1 MKYKLRVY
9 QIEEYGQRKDAQG
22 NPHQEDSMF
31 PQMGD
36 ASTSDRLFIV
46 CDGMGG
52 HDAGEVASATVCEA
66 MSQSILAQ
74 QPDPEGNF
82 TIDMLRKAID
92 DAFDALD
99 TRDTGAEK
107 KMGTTMTMLKLHDHG
122 AMIAH
127 MGDSRV
133 YHIRPGKDSEST
145 QILHETWDHS
155 LVNDLVKIGELTP
168 EEARTSRQR
177 NVITRA
183 MQPHI
188 NPRPK
193 ADVYQTV
200 DIKPGDIFYLCT
212 DGMLENMEDEQIKFN
227 FSYEAGD
234 TERKRESLISA
245 TQLNRDNHTA
255 IIVEILDVIDPLPI
269 PEPEV
274 ELQPDPVK
282 PATTPSAPRKAAT
295 TQPAAPAKQSRSLNP
310 MVAVIIALSVALI
323 IVLIF
328 LVRSYTSDKTEKDDV
343 NASQAPKTEISGP
356 DASSSKTS
364 SAEGS
369 VSDNSDSS
377 DSTPVNAD
385 QLAEDMKAA
394 LNSSNNGDIEREAE
408 PTATTTSD
416 GNTAPSSQA
425 GKVLNNIPVSGM
437 TPGTNPSS
445 ASNH

>member
-9 QIEEYGQRKDAQG
+9 QILEYGQRKDALG

-36 ASTSDRLFIV
+36 ASTDDRLFIV

-66 MSQSILAQ
+66 MSQSILTQ

-82 TIDMLRKAID
+82 TIDMLKKAIN

-133 YHIRPGKDSEST
+133 YHIRPGQDSVST
-145 QILHETWDHS
+145 HILHETWDHS

-193 ADVYQTV
+193 ADVYETV

-227 FSYEAGD
+227 FSHEAGD
-234 TERKRESLISA
+234 TEHKRSSLISA

-269 PEPEV
+269 PEVV
-274 ELQPDPVK
+274 EPIAPVATISEPDTPTSTPRAPHTQATK
-282 PATTPSAPRKAAT
+282 PAAAPREPKSSNNA
-295 TQPAAPAKQSRSLNP
+295 

-328 LVRSYTSDKTEKDDV
+328 LVRSYASKGDDREEASSTSTSEMSSPRSSAAENSASEVSVSVTSDTE
-343 NASQAPKTEISGP
+343 S
-356 DASSSKTS
+356 TS
-364 SAEGS
+364 
-369 VSDNSDSS
+369 
-377 DSTPVNAD
+377 PD
-385 QLAEDMKAA
+385 QLADEMKEVFSPSGSNEVEVQGASV
-394 LNSSNNGDIEREAE
+394 LQNREQTSPTSTESSNSNQQSSS
-408 PTATTTSD
+408 TSSVFD
-416 GNTAPSSQA
+416 
-425 GKVLNNIPVSGM
+425 KV
-437 TPGTNPSS
+437 PGAKP
-445 ASNH
+445 

>member
-1 MKYKLRVY
+1 MKYKLSVY
-9 QIEEYGQRKDAQG
+9 QIEEFGQRKDAQG

-31 PQMGD
+31 PPMGD
-36 ASTSDRLFIV
+36 ASPSDRLFIV

-66 MSQSILAQ
+66 MSQSILTQ
-74 QPDPEGNF
+74 QPDAEGNF
-82 TIDMLRKAID
+82 TVEMLQKAID

-99 TRDTGAEK
+99 VRDTGAEK

-133 YHIRPGKDSEST
+133 YHIRPGKDADST
-145 QILHETWDHS
+145 KILHETWDHS

-168 EEARTSRQR
+168 EQARTSRQR

-183 MQPHI
+183 MQPHYH
-188 NPRPK
+188 PRPK
-193 ADVYQTV
+193 AEVYQTV

-227 FSYEAGD
+227 FSHEAGD

-245 TQLNRDNHTA
+245 TELNRDNHTA

-282 PATTPSAPRKAAT
+282 PAAAPGVARKAEAAK
-295 TQPAAPAKQSRSLNP
+295 PAMSASKQSKSFNP
-310 MVAVIIALSVALI
+310 MVVVIIALSVALI

-328 LVRSYTSDKTEKDDV
+328 LVRSYTSDKTETDND
-343 NASQAPKTEISGP
+343 NASKPAIETSASKPSTSDISDK
-356 DASSSKTS
+356 DASAS
-364 SAEGS
+364 SA
-369 VSDNSDSS
+369 SDPSNVEELIENLSNTRD
-377 DSTPVNAD
+377 DAAGGETARQDDPQQTTVTPVNPD
-385 QLAEDMKAA
+385 GNKP
-394 LNSSNNGDIEREAE
+394 G
-408 PTATTTSD
+408 TTTQPVLDMITESTPT
-416 GNTAPSSQA
+416 GPNPIKKQSQE
-425 GKVLNNIPVSGM
+425 P
-437 TPGTNPSS
+437 
-445 ASNH
+445 